1 MCLKTCGYFFCWSDQ
16 VKMGHAGDVYTHFT
30 TSLGMPVLSAT
41 YLHPQLRQIIF
52 EGRKKSLLLGR
63 YECRWPPSWL
73 RSSEKLCR
81 KLCLSAHRAM
91 WYTSGT
97 NPWAPTASESIISEA
112 IHCPKLPRIK
122 RHGFKVM
129 VWKMYL
135 LSDMPLFWGIYVR
148 FQGGVISEVMFVL
161 QRIMHNKISG
171 TPATLV
177 DVCVHGQKK
186 RNNIMESTSPLA
198 QSPNPEPQLFS
209 THQKTL
215 PSQTKLKVCPSRC
228 SWHKLPTPRHPTS
241 RDDSW
246 WHFCYSHCFATY
258 RRAKDFFAVSA
269 FWLDSIKRKKWLA
282 LVLSILS
289 WCQNK
294 NLCSKIQKR
303 RILNVVFGFCLK
315 KNQIEKNIQQS
326 IRWPLAIYQLD
337 SLKTFTWKPLKHLE
351 GIAASVTGRLDQ
363 KESTSKSIRHQKW
376 FLKKSWGKKTSY
388 VCQSSKKKT
397 RLET

>member
-186 RNNIMESTSPLA
+186 ETISWNQLHPWPNLPTLNHNFSPLTRKH
-198 QSPNPEPQLFS
+198 F
-209 THQKTL
+209 L
-215 PSQTKLKVCPSRC
+215 PKQNWRSA
-228 SWHKLPTPRHPTS
+228 LPVVHGTNFRHPDTQRLGMIHGDIFVTLIVLPRTGGRKIFS
-241 RDDSW
+241 PCRPFGSTPSNVKNDLLW
-246 WHFCYSHCFATY
+246 CFQY
-258 RRAKDFFAVSA
+258 CLGAKT
-269 FWLDSIKRKKWLA
+269 
-282 LVLSILS
+282 
-289 WCQNK
+289 
-294 NLCSKIQKR
+294 KISVAKFR
-303 RILNVVFGFCLK
+303 NV
-315 KNQIEKNIQQS
+315 EY
-326 IRWPLAIYQLD
+326 WM
-337 SLKTFTWKPLKHLE
+337 
-351 GIAASVTGRLDQ
+351 
-363 KESTSKSIRHQKW
+363 
-376 FLKKSWGKKTSY
+376 
-388 VCQSSKKKT
+388 
-397 RLET
+397 